1 VKEDLTFVD
10 TIEDIVAN
18 LAIVTAYLFFT
29 NQLILKKVELGD
41 KLSSAM
47 IWKVGVAAGLL
58 GILLMSFTVHLN
70 GTLLDFRQL
79 AIIIAAMYGGIYSS
93 MIAAVMILAMRLFAF
108 GEVTIS
114 TVIAASNTIII
125 ALAVGAVCYQSF
137 SYRKKWIY
145 SIVIC
150 NACTA
155 LVFVINVGEKAV
167 IPIVSYV
174 VMMSIGG
181 LLTAYLVDFLNK
193 ANVQFKR
200 NEKEAT
206 VDFLTGLSNN
216 RSFDA
221 KYQSL
226 LRMAETKGECLSLA
240 LIDIDFFKK
249 VNDTYG
255 HVNGDVVLKELGTVL
270 RETARSFDTVSRNGG
285 EEFSVLLYDTPHEHA
300 LGIAEKLRLAVGK
313 HPFKLTDGTRLQV
326 TVSVGVATYPHTS
339 KERLMEQADEALY
352 KAKASGRNQVCS
364 NQRVP
369 VLSP

>member
-1 VKEDLTFVD
+1 M
-10 TIEDIVAN
+10 
-18 LAIVTAYLFFT
+18 
-29 NQLILKKVELGD
+29 
-41 KLSSAM
+41 M

-58 GILLMSFTVHLN
+58 GILLMSFTVHMN

-79 AIIIAAMYGGIYSS
+79 AIIIAAMYGGVYSS
-93 MIAAVMILAMRLFAF
+93 LVAAIMILAMRLFAF

-114 TVIAASNTIII
+114 TVIAASNTILI
-125 ALAVGAVCYQSF
+125 ALTVGAICYQAY
-137 SYRKKWIY
+137 SYRKKWLY
-145 SIVIC
+145 SILIC
-150 NACTA
+150 NLYTA
-155 LVFVINVGEKAV
+155 LVFMINVGEQSV

-221 KYQSL
+221 KFQSL
-226 LRMAETKGECLSLA
+226 LHTAAAKGECLSIA

-255 HVNGDVVLKELGTVL
+255 HVNGDVVLKQMGFILK
-270 RETARSFDTVSRNGG
+270 ETARAFDTVSRNGG
-285 EEFSVLLYDTPHEHA
+285 EEFSVILYDTPHEHA
-300 LGIAEKLRLAVGK
+300 LGIAEKMRQAVNK
-313 HPFKLTDGTRLQV
+313 HSFELTDGTSLH
-326 TVSVGVATYPHTS
+326 VSVSIGVATFPYTNR
-339 KERLMEQADEALY
+339 EQLMEQADEALY
-352 KAKASGRNQVCS
+352 KAKANGRNQVCS
-364 NQRVP
+364 NQKVL

>member
-1 VKEDLTFVD
+1 MTLLD

-29 NQLILKKVELGD
+29 NQLILKNIELGE
-41 KLSSAM
+41 KASSIM
-47 IWKVGVAAGLL
+47 IWKVGFAAGLL
-58 GILLMSFTVHLN
+58 GILLMSFTVHMN

-79 AIIIAAMYGGIYSS
+79 ALIIAAMYGGIYSS
-93 MIAAVMILAMRLFAF
+93 LIAAVMILAMRLFAF

-114 TVIAASNTIII
+114 TVIAASNTILI
-125 ALAVGAVCYQSF
+125 ALAVGAVCYQAF

-150 NACTA
+150 NVCTA
-155 LVFVINVGEKAV
+155 FVFIINVGEQAV
-167 IPIVSYV
+167 FPIASFV
-174 VMMSIGG
+174 VMMTIGG

-216 RSFDA
+216 RSFDT
-221 KYQSL
+221 KYQTL
-226 LRMAETKGECLSLA
+226 LQTAAAKGECLSIA

-255 HVNGDVVLKELGTVL
+255 HVNGDVVLKQMGMIL
-270 RETARSFDTVSRNGG
+270 RETARAFDTVSRNGG

-300 LGIAEKLRLAVGK
+300 LGIAEKMRQAVSK
-313 HPFKLTDGTRLQV
+313 HLFELTDGTSLKV
-326 TVSVGVATYPHTS
+326 TVSIGVATFPYTS
-339 KERLMEQADEALY
+339 REQLMEQADEALY
-352 KAKASGRNQVCS
+352 KAKANGRNQVCS
-364 NQRVP
+364 NQKVA
-369 VLSP
+369 VLRP